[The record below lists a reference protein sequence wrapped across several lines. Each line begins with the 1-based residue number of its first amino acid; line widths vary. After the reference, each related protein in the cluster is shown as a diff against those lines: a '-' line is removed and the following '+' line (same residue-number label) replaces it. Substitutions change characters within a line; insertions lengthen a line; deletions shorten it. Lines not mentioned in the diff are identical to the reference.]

1 MVKELKKKENK
12 KIYLIK
18 FLCGQNLKDW
28 RKDGNFSKLY
38 SAGSSKYGSVY
49 WELSHE
55 IDLLNY
61 LVGKPDLFL
70 QQCKYKTFNM
80 NVHDISNTILI
91 MEKKDCL
98 VQFL

>member
-1 MVKELKKKENK
+1 MWA
-12 KIYLIK
+12 K
-18 FLCGQNLKDW
+18 FKRL

-61 LVGKPDLFL
+61 LVGKPDSFL
-70 QQCKYKTFNM
+70 QQCK
-80 NVHDISNTILI
+80 
-91 MEKKDCL
+91 
-98 VQFL
+98 